1 MRVPTGYAIVLA
13 PHINYNAPGIII
25 TMPGTRRPKA
35 NKFTISLIQ
44 TKILQ
49 YKKRY
54 NETSLNAWKR
64 LTRNKNFP
72 TLMRQFY
79 KGFKNKE
86 YYLKRITEDNTAQND
101 FYKRH
106 LVKDRSG
113 IMHLLK
119 TPSSKYTYR
128 KKK

>member
-64 LTRNKNFP
+64 LTRNKNFS

-106 LVKDRSG
+106 LEIGRAHV
-113 IMHLLK
+113 
-119 TPSSKYTYR
+119 
-128 KKK
+128 

>member
-1 MRVPTGYAIVLA
+1 MEL
-13 PHINYNAPGIII
+13 N
-25 TMPGTRRPKA
+25 
-35 NKFTISLIQ
+35 
-44 TKILQ
+44 
-49 YKKRY
+49 YKKEIYTTPELLKEVSIARAVFFRY
-54 NETSLNAWKR
+54 QKDWIVKGR
-64 LTRNKNFP
+64 CP